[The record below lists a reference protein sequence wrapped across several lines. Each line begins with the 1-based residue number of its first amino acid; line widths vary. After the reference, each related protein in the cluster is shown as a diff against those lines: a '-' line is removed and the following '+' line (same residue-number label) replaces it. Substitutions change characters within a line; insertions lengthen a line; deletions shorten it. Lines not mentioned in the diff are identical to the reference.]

1 VVHDVLASSV
11 SFVMALVVFRL
22 GSYMPGQKVMK
33 YSVSEGVSLID
44 SACAILMLSR
54 IAGSYRFS
62 QLRWKLSVVVLRV
75 VVRLSKK

>member
-1 VVHDVLASSV
+1 
-11 SFVMALVVFRL
+11 
-22 GSYMPGQKVMK
+22 MPGRRMVMK

-62 QLRWKLSVVVLRV
+62 QLRWKLRVVVLRV
-75 VVRLSKK
+75 VVGLSKN